1 VIDKP
6 KEGLLPAFD
15 DVYILGMD
23 GDEMVLITTIIIPC
37 ATELPSEPKEWR

>member
-15 DVYILGMD
+15 DVCILGMD
-23 GDEMVLITTIIIPC
+23 GDGMVLITTIITAC
-37 ATELPSEPKEWR
+37 VTELPSEPKEWR